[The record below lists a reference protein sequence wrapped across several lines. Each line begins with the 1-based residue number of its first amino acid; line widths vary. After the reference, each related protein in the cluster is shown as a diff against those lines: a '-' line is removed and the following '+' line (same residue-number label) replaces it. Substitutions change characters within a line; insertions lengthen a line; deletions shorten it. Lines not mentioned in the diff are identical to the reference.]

1 MKSCLLL
8 STALLL
14 SLFQLTFFS
23 SVCESQAS
31 IPSQVSGRDAILL
44 GTDWY
49 PEQWPEAQ
57 WEDDLRLMEAAN
69 IKVVRIAEFA
79 WSRMEPS
86 QGHYDFAW
94 LERAVTAAGRHH
106 IAVVLGTPTAAP
118 PAWLTRAHPDTLRV
132 DEDGRRVAH
141 GNRAHGSVS
150 SPLYRQYCRTIAEQM
165 ARRFGNNPDVI
176 GWQIDNEYG
185 YALMSYDDQT
195 RQSFQQWLAR
205 KYRSLDNLNAR
216 WTTLYWSQTYDSWD
230 EIPIPVG
237 QHNPGLML
245 EWKRFVTDSW
255 NDYQKNQIEVIRQY
269 AGSRQFITG
278 NFMGF
283 FDGFDHYTL
292 AEPLTLAAWDDYVGT
307 GHVDPDHNGLAHDLT
322 RGFKRN
328 NFWVIETQPGAV
340 NWAGVNNFLNRGEV
354 RAMAWQAVAHGADQ
368 VGYWQWRSA
377 LNGQEEYHG
386 TLVGPDGTP
395 VPLYDEIQQ
404 IGREFAAAQQWLR
417 GTTVVSQVALL
428 NSYES
433 RWAIQFQKHHEKYDY
448 VDVLQSYY
456 GPLRRLAQSVDV
468 ISPDAPLGNYKLV
481 VAPDLNVIPKNLAD
495 HLVDYVRNGGHLV
508 LGPRSGMKDQ
518 YNALLPQRQPG
529 YLLDAL
535 GARVEQYYA
544 LEKEFPVIGNWG
556 TGKTRI
562 WAEQLKILAS
572 DAQVIMRF
580 GKSNGWLDDQP
591 AVVTRRFDKGRITY
605 IGAILDDKILSEAAR
620 WMVEQSGIQPVLTA
634 VPDGIEVSRR
644 RGGGNDVILLINFA
658 SESRRIR
665 LPHPMTLI
673 LANESKAVLDLPP
686 YGVELLRNTR

>member
-529 YLLDAL
+529 HLLDAL

-658 SESRRIR
+658 SETRRIR

>member
-205 KYRSLDNLNAR
+205 KYRNLDNLNAR

-529 YLLDAL
+529 HLLDAL

-562 WAEQLKILAS
+562 WAEQ
-572 DAQVIMRF
+572 
-580 GKSNGWLDDQP
+580 
-591 AVVTRRFDKGRITY
+591 
-605 IGAILDDKILSEAAR
+605 
-620 WMVEQSGIQPVLTA
+620 
-634 VPDGIEVSRR
+634 
-644 RGGGNDVILLINFA
+644 
-658 SESRRIR
+658 
-665 LPHPMTLI
+665 
-673 LANESKAVLDLPP
+673 
-686 YGVELLRNTR
+686 